1 MPLQFLP
8 PVLLRVEIGSSSSPS
23 TSQTPPP
30 HPLHLLLKPVLL
42 TSRASSQKY
51 HSRIPQLL
59 ADEDDAADAEE
70 EYMWYAYHKDKV
82 ADADA
87 QDGQD
92 EHETHERLKAAW
104 LERMERREV
113 QIQILLHFL
122 LLTLPGNGA
131 SPFAGAQ
138 PDPADA
144 FPLPPPPLSPSKSK
158 KRKRKERVMGH
169 GVPPPAAPPGVGAAP
184 TQPLEERLESYMDKL
199 AMWQLMRSV
208 DSTLGHRAPAVS
220 ESAAH
225 GKQKDGRDWMQAFY
239 EDVVEPLF
247 RDRLPE
253 LCALFRSKLF
263 LDTAGSDADTV
274 DLTPPTSPK
283 PAPKRLKAAAADGA
297 GPAKTKAKART
308 KEDAAQRSRSRSL
321 SMSLEQEQRERSRSV
336 SIGPGGLRKRAINR
350 EVSMTTVFKGKE
362 RAKGKADL
370 ARTSS
375 QAGPCLSR
383 TQSQST
389 VQASTAAKGTKGTVL
404 VAATP
409 SKPRA
414 VHQSQSQTVQ
424 TRLPA
429 LFGSASQA
437 HTRVTHAE
445 DVIDV
450 DAATE
455 EDAFATPT
463 KVRRRARPSRVVPD
477 AGDTDDA
484 EDAGD
489 EWKLDSS
496 PDVLLLGATGPRG
509 WGTPHTQSPPLSS
522 SPADLGGFAGSHSTD
537 HGGRPQGRV
546 LVGDTPTKA
555 R

>member
-1 MPLQFLP
+1 M
-8 PVLLRVEIGSSSSPS
+8 LRVELDSSSSPS

-30 HPLHLLLKPVLL
+30 HPLHSLLKPVLL

-51 HSRIPQLL
+51 HSRIAQLL
-59 ADEDDAADAEE
+59 VEEDDPADAEE
-70 EYMWYAYHKDKV
+70 EYVWYAYHKDKI
-82 ADADA
+82 ADTDADA
-87 QDGQD
+87 GGQDGQD
-92 EHETHERLKAAW
+92 EHETHERLKVAW

-113 QIQILLHFL
+113 QIQILLHYL
-122 LLTLPGNGA
+122 LLTLPGNDA
-131 SPFAGAQ
+131 PSLAGVQ

-144 FPLPPPPLSPSKSK
+144 LPLPPPLSPSKSK
-158 KRKRKERVMGH
+158 KRKRKERGTGQ
-169 GVPPPAAPPGVGAAP
+169 GVPPRAAPPGPKTAP
-184 TQPLEERLESYMDKL
+184 AQPLEECLESYMDKL

-208 DSTLGHRAPAVS
+208 DSTLGHPAPAAP

-225 GKQKDGRDWMQAFY
+225 GKQKDGRDWMQAFF

-263 LDTAGSDADTV
+263 PDTAGSDTDTV

-283 PAPKRLKAAAADGA
+283 PAPKRLKAGAADGA
-297 GPAKTKAKART
+297 GPSKAKART
-308 KEDAAQRSRSRSL
+308 KEDVAQRSRSRSL

-336 SIGPGGLRKRAINR
+336 SIGPSGLRKRAINR

-362 RAKGKADL
+362 RAKNKAAL
-370 ARTSS
+370 ARTTS
-375 QAGPCLSR
+375 QVGPSLQR

-389 VQASTAAKGTKGTVL
+389 AQTSTADKGTKGNVL

-409 SKPRA
+409 SKPRTA
-414 VHQSQSQTVQ
+414 HQSQTQTVQ

-429 LFGSASQA
+429 LFGSASQSQSQS
-437 HTRVTHAE
+437 RVARVE
-445 DVIDV
+445 DSID
-450 DAATE
+450 DDIAADD
-455 EDAFATPT
+455 DAFATPT
-463 KVRRRARPSRVVPD
+463 KVRRHARTTRVVSD
-477 AGDTDDA
+477 GEGGD
-484 EDAGD
+484 DAGD

-496 PDVLLLGATGPRG
+496 PDVLLLGATGPRE

-522 SPADLGGFAGSHSTD
+522 SPADLGGFSGSHSAD